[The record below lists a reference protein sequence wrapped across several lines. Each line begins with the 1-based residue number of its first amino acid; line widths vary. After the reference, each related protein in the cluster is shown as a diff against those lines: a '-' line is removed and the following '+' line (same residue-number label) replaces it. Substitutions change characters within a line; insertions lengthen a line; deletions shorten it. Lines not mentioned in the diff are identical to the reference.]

1 MIGIS
6 WWSDFFG
13 IQVFMKFGK
22 LMICFTVGTFFVS
35 GIWFDIQMR

>member
-35 GIWFDIQMR
+35 GIWFGIQMR